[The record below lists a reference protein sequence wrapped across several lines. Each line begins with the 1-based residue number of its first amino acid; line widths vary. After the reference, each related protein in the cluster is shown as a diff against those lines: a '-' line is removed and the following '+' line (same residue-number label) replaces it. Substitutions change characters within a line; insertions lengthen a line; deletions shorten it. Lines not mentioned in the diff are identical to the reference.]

1 MFPSSGDLNVIMN
14 NILEFGELS
23 LTQKEEAAELF
34 MDGFGQFMTFSKD
47 EDLKKKLFIQI
58 FDPKLFFCYLE
69 DNKVLGLM
77 GLGTNKVRPINF
89 KKEICQELFGK
100 CKGAII
106 SKQMNASFQKA
117 VVKGDKELY
126 LDTLVTHPSYR
137 SKGIGSILVNKACS
151 LKEYDSII
159 VEVFSKNTKAISFY
173 EKNGFVITK
182 KHKLSIMRLLGSG
195 YPITMT
201 KYIKD

>member
-1 MFPSSGDLNVIMN
+1 MN

-23 LTQKEEAAELF
+23 LTQKEEAVELF

-47 EDLKKKLFIQI
+47 EELKKKLFIQI
-58 FDPKLFFCYLE
+58 FDPKLFLCYLE

-89 KKEICQELFGK
+89 KKEVCQELFGK

-106 SKQMNASFQKA
+106 SKQMNATFQKI

-151 LKEYDSII
+151 LKEYNSII

-182 KHKLSIMRLLGSG
+182 EHKFSMMRLLGSG

-201 KYIKD
+201 KHIKD